1 MSEHQHAKTLKTT
14 DNAAKPKNHINQPV
28 SQHTHP
34 AAIIQQA
41 LAVPGSLSA
50 AHVLQLQRTIGN
62 RAVAQLMSE
71 IGGRTSAQSIPIQ
84 LQGPEE
90 EELQKKV
97 DHAVIQRQ
105 EPEEEELFQ
114 GKFVSGLEDTL
125 QTKPEASQN
134 NTGMPDHLKSG
145 LENLSTMN
153 LSSVRVHHNSS
164 KPAQLNALAYTQGQ
178 AIHVAP
184 GQEKHLPHE
193 GWHAVQQMQGRV
205 KPTMRGNGVLIND
218 DEELEREADAMGQRA
233 AQGLGGQGSSARRLA
248 IQAFSQTGVGQRSV
262 HDNTSENG
270 AISIGSPSRSIAGA
284 GATLQQ
290 ELGSGVS
297 SNVIQMLPESFYGE
311 FKTTKYDTVPPSGVD
326 EIGVDIE
333 LEFHPDKSKV
343 DAKKIGL
350 TQNVHSYMGG
360 TSTAIHPTQHDRMV
374 PFPMMH
380 GVGSRIDRIA
390 NSENPLYGSNNPPAG
405 TGLAGTPPLAGARQ
419 LGWHYFDV
427 MGAEH
432 TQKAVL
438 TDRPVLPGRDKNA
451 GQEFETT
458 ALAVEGAQEGSYMGS
473 VSWGWTTDDTGA
485 FTKKPLTLVSADV
498 PSEGFMTAAE
508 QWNQATTLGTIK
520 TTASPTNVY
529 DSTYSV
535 AFTVARDSEV
545 SVTSMGGYVHNDEIY
560 NPSKILSA
568 GKHHHKTG
576 RIKVNDLADQGDGA
590 ATIDLPV
597 QWVGTITVQP
607 HLGTLG
613 TLREGRGTGT
623 NVLADLPVGT
633 RVKVMDD
640 SNAWLRVEVDSAQAG
655 VILNSRSRAQRD
667 RAGMLRGYVS
677 QELVQ
682 R

>member
-1 MSEHQHAKTLKTT
+1 M
-14 DNAAKPKNHINQPV
+14 QP
-28 SQHTHP
+28 
-34 AAIIQQA
+34 
-41 LAVPGSLSA
+41 
-50 AHVLQLQRTIGN
+50 
-62 RAVAQLMSE
+62 M
-71 IGGRTSAQSIPIQ
+71 
-84 LQGPEE
+84 EE
-90 EELQKKV
+90 EDLM
-97 DHAVIQRQ
+97 
-105 EPEEEELFQ
+105 Q

-233 AQGLGGQGSSARRLA
+233 AQGLGGRGSSARRLA

-270 AISIGSPSRSIAGA
+270 AISSGSPSRSIAGA
-284 GATLQQ
+284 GATLQR
-290 ELGSGVS
+290 ELGSGAS

-311 FKTTKYDTVPPSGVD
+311 FKTTKYDTVTNAAGD
-326 EIGVDIE
+326 GIGVDIE

-350 TQNVHSYMGG
+350 TQSIQYYLGG
-360 TSTAIHPTQHDRMV
+360 ISTAIHPTQHDRMV
-374 PFPMMH
+374 PSPMMH
-380 GVGSRIDRIA
+380 GAGSQIDRVA
-390 NSENPLYGSNNPPAG
+390 THGNPLYAAGLPA
-405 TGLAGTPPLAGARQ
+405 AGDQ
-419 LGWHYFDV
+419 LKDTATVGGWGQHGWHYFDNT
-427 MGAEH
+427 GAEQ
-432 TQKAVL
+432 TQKAIL
-438 TDRPVLPGRDKNA
+438 IDRPVLPGRDKNA
-451 GQEFETT
+451 GQVFETA
-458 ALAVEGAQEGSYMGS
+458 ALAVEGVQEGSYMGT
-473 VSWGWTTDDTGA
+473 VSWGWTSDGTGA

-498 PSEGFMTAAE
+498 PSEGFMAAAE

-535 AFTVARDSEV
+535 AFTVARDTEV
-545 SVTSMGGYVHNDEIY
+545 LVTSMGGYIHTDELY
-560 NPSKILSA
+560 SPSKILSA

-576 RIKVNDLADQGDGA
+576 RIKVNDLADQGDGS

-613 TLREGRGTGT
+613 TLREGMGTGT

-640 SNAWLRVEVDSAQAG
+640 SSAWLRVEVDSAQAG
-655 VILNSRSRAQRD
+655 VILNSRSRARRD
-667 RAGMLRGYVS
+667 RAGMLRGYIS